1 MPSDW
6 TGLLPAFVFAET
18 VGLALP
24 VALCAWLWQFGR
36 GGCFSR
42 KMRRVLA
49 GWVVLHSLGAAAL
62 WWIGAGTARAAT
74 VLVAGPVAALLLGLL
89 PLAIGQRLL
98 QRRGV
103 PASRA
108 LQHTSLGWPPVL
120 ALAFGSVFLPAVVN
134 DTSLDAGHLLAVG
147 GPRLCLAGFCGL
159 PLLGVA
165 TSALLAAVVVLCP
178 GPVGFLIGDR
188 LG

>member
-6 TGLLPAFVFAET
+6 IGLLPAFVFAET

-24 VALCAWLWQFGR
+24 VALCAWLWQSGR

-49 GWVVLHSLGAAAL
+49 GWVVLHSLAAASL
-62 WWIGAGTARAAT
+62 WWVGTGTARAAA

-89 PLAIGQRLL
+89 PLAVGQRLL

-103 PASRA
+103 PASTA
-108 LQHTSLGWPPVL
+108 LQYASYGWPPVL
-120 ALAFGSVFLPAVVN
+120 VIAFGSVFLPGLVSNA
-134 DTSLDAGHLLAVG
+134 SLGAGHLLSVG
-147 GPRLCLAGFCGL
+147 GPRFCLAGFCGL

-178 GPVGFLIGDR
+178 GPLGFVIAER